1 MAAIFVSQNNET
13 AAMFVSQTNPLGV
26 ELFSYVNAFFCSSK
40 FAYWDA
46 GNVSE
51 NTELVQESNVEF
63 WISTFFNIFQERFS
77 IDFPKTKTK
86 VIFFLPTKSVD
97 NSNKWTESSRQSLK
111 QQYIAGAF
119 GETRR
124 VPK

>member
-111 QQYIAGAF
+111 QQYVAGAF